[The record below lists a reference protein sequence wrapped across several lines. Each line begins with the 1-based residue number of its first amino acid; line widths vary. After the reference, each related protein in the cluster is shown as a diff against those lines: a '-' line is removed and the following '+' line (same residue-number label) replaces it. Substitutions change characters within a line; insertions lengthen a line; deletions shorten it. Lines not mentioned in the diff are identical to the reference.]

1 MRESATSDYAELKGA
16 EPVPVAKR
24 DWESPTVEVRPVTT
38 AESEEAG
45 FTDDGSSS

>member
-1 MRESATSDYAELKGA
+1 MRERATSDYAELKGA

-24 DWESPTVEVRPVTT
+24 DWESPTIEVKSVAT

-45 FTDDGSSS
+45 FTDDGVSS